1 MSTIFFNILRSVKNL
16 EKYLRKTAWLSTVLT
31 EKFIFYCGKDLP
43 GFLEERRKAGLL
55 TITDANQRAE
65 KTALDV
71 LASDGSKKK
80 SSKKLDK

>member
-1 MSTIFFNILRSVKNL
+1 MKCANCDKPAMFEYRITQTKS
-16 EKYLRKTAWLSTVLT
+16 
-31 EKFIFYCGKDLP
+31 IFYCGKDLP

>member
-1 MSTIFFNILRSVKNL
+1 MQCANCDKPAMFEYRITQTKS
-16 EKYLRKTAWLSTVLT
+16 
-31 EKFIFYCGKDLP
+31 IFYCGKDLP

>member
-1 MSTIFFNILRSVKNL
+1 MQCANCDKPAMFEYRITQTKS
-16 EKYLRKTAWLSTVLT
+16 
-31 EKFIFYCGKDLP
+31 IFYCGKDLP

-80 SSKKLDK
+80 SPKKIG

>member
-1 MSTIFFNILRSVKNL
+1 MQCVNCDKPAMFEYRITQTKS
-16 EKYLRKTAWLSTVLT
+16 
-31 EKFIFYCGKDLP
+31 IFYCGKDLP